1 MEGTVS
7 VTENM
12 THFVAEN
19 LEYKIKISS
28 PVPKKDTS
36 GLTPRNTQPATDF
49 LPRQFLVPSHLTTQI
64 DSNVL
69 NDIEIEAQYLAA
81 SVDNLTEN
89 LCNLLHSVSLS
100 FYSKSQL
107 NATCFFIRSD
117 FIHNG

>member
-1 MEGTVS
+1 
-7 VTENM
+7 M

-36 GLTPRNTQPATDF
+36 GLTPRNSTQPANDF
-49 LPRQFLVPSHLTTQI
+49 LPRQFLVPNHLTQI

-69 NDIEIEAQYLAA
+69 NDIEVEAQYLAA

-89 LCNLLHSVSLS
+89 LCNLLHSVS
-100 FYSKSQL
+100 
-107 NATCFFIRSD
+107 CFCYLKVIR
-117 FIHNG
+117 I

>member
-1 MEGTVS
+1 
-7 VTENM
+7 M

-36 GLTPRNTQPATDF
+36 GLTPRNSTQPVNDF
-49 LPRQFLVPSHLTTQI
+49 LPRQFLVPSHLTQI

-69 NDIEIEAQYLAA
+69 NDIEVEAQYLAA

-89 LCNLLHSVSLS
+89 LCNLLHSVS
-100 FYSKSQL
+100 
-107 NATCFFIRSD
+107 FFCLFQSYWKLINFFLVSD
-117 FIHNG
+117 LIDNC